1 MNAFETAFS
10 AMANEA
16 RRYAKSMGG
25 ASKSGNFMY
34 N

>member
-1 MNAFETAFS
+1 MPLNAYIL

-16 RRYAKSMGG
+16 RRYAKSTGG

>member
-1 MNAFETAFS
+1 MPFVALMA

-16 RRYAKSMGG
+16 QRYAKSMGG